1 MRREERSDRHDEGT
15 ETREDAAK
23 IIGGGDYAAPGEDE
37 PAPPGGDVRTVYT
50 QDRDPGSPEP
60 EAPQST

>member
-1 MRREERSDRHDEGT
+1 MRQEERHDRPDEGT
-15 ETREDAAK
+15 ETIEEAAR
-23 IIGGGDYAAPGEDE
+23 IIGGGDFAAPGEEE

-60 EAPQST
+60 EAPQPT